1 MFICMAMPRFNNDNS
16 FAHIQ
21 HVKTQWLYDHKPD
34 EAIRRVSNSRCIF
47 VLCLSQNEF
56 LHSRSS
62 SAVRTYVRQYW
73 VVKNQNVC
81 LFIDRLDFE
90 TSKECVAQRSRGRF
104 WQLLCCEI
112 EQSPSPFCTWGRL
125 WSELERLG
133 FVTPLALP
141 HLLQF
146 YNAMSQ
152 LCSDHRRIFLNCWI
166 WKVSCRRR

>member
-1 MFICMAMPRFNNDNS
+1 MFICMAMPRFNNDKN

-21 HVKTQWLYDHKPD
+21 QVKTQWLYDHKPD

-47 VLCLSQNEF
+47 VFVSFSERVPSLPVFFSCP
-56 LHSRSS
+56 
-62 SAVRTYVRQYW
+62 YVSQYW

-141 HLLQF
+141 NLLQF

-152 LCSDHRRIFLNCWI
+152 LCSDHRGIF
-166 WKVSCRRR
+166 

>member
-1 MFICMAMPRFNNDNS
+1 MALWSQTWWGCPARVQFQMYFCFVS
-16 FAHIQ
+16 FS
-21 HVKTQWLYDHKPD
+21 
-34 EAIRRVSNSRCIF
+34 ERVPSLPVFFSCP
-47 VLCLSQNEF
+47 
-56 LHSRSS
+56 
-62 SAVRTYVRQYW
+62 YVSQYW

-125 WSELERLG
+125 WSELERLS

-141 HLLQF
+141 NLLQF

-152 LCSDHRRIFLNCWI
+152 LCSDHRGIFLNCWI

>member
-34 EAIRRVSNSRCIF
+34 EAIRRVSNFRCIF

-62 SAVRTYVRQYW
+62 SAVRTYVSQYW

-81 LFIDRLDFE
+81 FFIDRLDFE

-112 EQSPSPFCTWGRL
+112 EQSPSPFLHVGKIVKWTGK
-125 WSELERLG
+125 
-133 FVTPLALP
+133 T
-141 HLLQF
+141 
-146 YNAMSQ
+146 Q
-152 LCSDHRRIFLNCWI
+152 LCHTFSPSKSSAIL
-166 WKVSCRRR
+166 

>member
-1 MFICMAMPRFNNDNS
+1 MALWSQTWWGCPARVQFQMYFCFVS
-16 FAHIQ
+16 FS
-21 HVKTQWLYDHKPD
+21 
-34 EAIRRVSNSRCIF
+34 ERVPSLPVFFSCP
-47 VLCLSQNEF
+47 
-56 LHSRSS
+56 
-62 SAVRTYVRQYW
+62 YVSQYW

-133 FVTPLALP
+133 FVTPLAIP
-141 HLLQF
+141 NLLQF